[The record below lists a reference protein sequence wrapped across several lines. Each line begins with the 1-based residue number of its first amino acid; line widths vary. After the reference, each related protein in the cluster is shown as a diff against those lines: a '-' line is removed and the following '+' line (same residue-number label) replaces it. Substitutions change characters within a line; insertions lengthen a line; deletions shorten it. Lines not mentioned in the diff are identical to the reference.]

1 MTGTQSTFELIEA
14 APAELAS
21 QEQQSRETRY
31 LFFAG
36 DEPGLP
42 LPGGM
47 EVQSKCV
54 PGRVLWRCAV
64 TPVVSSPVKSRIVDI
79 PDGRML
85 DGTDDGKGRASYLL
99 AAGPEAET
107 MLAEYGNADRAQWQ
121 RRWGLVELT
130 AWRGKGVREVRD
142 LNLTAFF
149 FPEWPALPD
158 SNAEVLAQLQV
169 KRKELESFPQDK
181 MREDMLTTCDEM
193 ISAVK
198 MAQEYQSRTIQQGN
212 IRITYPDSNDGHKPS
227 FDSKDEL
234 FSVRSKTAL
243 AVNSLRGNQS
253 DAMTA
258 GLEQVLDKV
267 LARVVPQQQSID
279 PQAIATIVAAT
290 MQSLQKPDDK
300 GDGKPQPVKK

>member
-1 MTGTQSTFELIEA
+1 MGECWTERTTARSGI
-14 APAELAS
+14 
-21 QEQQSRETRY
+21 
-31 LFFAG
+31 
-36 DEPGLP
+36 
-42 LPGGM
+42 
-47 EVQSKCV
+47 
-54 PGRVLWRCAV
+54 
-64 TPVVSSPVKSRIVDI
+64 VSARS
-79 PDGRML
+79 
-85 DGTDDGKGRASYLL
+85 
-99 AAGPEAET
+99 GPEAET

-149 FPEWPALPD
+149 SSRNGLRSPD

-181 MREDMLTTCDEM
+181 MRDDMLTTCDEM

-290 MQSLQKPDDK
+290 MQALQKA
-300 GDGKPQPVKK
+300 GR